1 MTSLVQL
8 IEPSLPLAYSLVSA
22 LVLVHLSRKP
32 VHLDQYES
40 LRDSPED
47 DQDGSTDPTATT
59 TTALDNAQARY
70 QARRASGFS
79 LHLARSVV
87 TAGQLGL
94 ALFSL
99 IRFHLAD
106 QDSLLGRSS
115 SSDAYYSLFG
125 DSVRVVSWVYALA
138 LSLMYLIRPAK
149 ASQFWIR
156 LQLDLFYFLTTIL
169 STTQLARS
177 DALTLPMT
185 EWSPRLKVE
194 TYIWLT
200 GALLIW
206 ISLLTLPYM
215 PLSSERK
222 LKHDEIARPAP
233 LEYASSLYS
242 QLTFS
247 WINPLVYLGYKRPLQ
262 DTDLPFLEVIDESH
276 TTVQQFKLNQKSTFY
291 RSLFNAI
298 KYEVLLQH
306 IYCTPALLLPLVAPY
321 CLNKIV
327 KYIECEECGAPT
339 FENYIWV
346 FALLASTLLE
356 SIALQATCHAGRRI
370 FVHVTSICNTA
381 VFEKSIRRKDVSA
394 AAAGGAKDAKEKS
407 ESNDEDSDDA
417 TKPIN
422 ISNLIAVDI
431 KKMEDTFCYIYEF
444 YGFPIQFSMATLQ
457 LYYLLGRTA
466 LIGAAFMLITL
477 PIPALLFSAVMKLFQ
492 NIMNTKDTRMDA
504 LNEMLSAIRIVKF
517 FGWEGKFVEKIT
529 AARENELAQTRK
541 SYIRMALAETVW
553 FIVPL
558 LNVVV
563 LILTYTKYYGLE
575 LSASILFTT
584 LSLFVI
590 MRNSLN
596 NMPWVFQNAMRASI
610 SLKRINRF
618 LQEDDIV
625 RDTTITK
632 LDTKAARNSSSSG
645 LISSQKQQ
653 PVVGFVNATFSWPN
667 KEVEKVPAKI
677 AAEKESSWFQKVKSK
692 FSKKN
697 IVLEDTPTIIAA
709 EPEAVQERF
718 QLKDLSIDF
727 PVGKLALIVGPTG
740 AGKTALLL
748 ALLGELDRV
757 EGQMFLPRLD
767 YNDRRSSTLGSGIA
781 YVSQT
786 AWLQNTTIR
795 DNILFGKKF
804 DQDLYDAVVEGCA
817 LVTDFEILESGDMT
831 EIGEQGIT
839 LSGGQK
845 QRVSLARAIYSDA
858 RVLLLDDCLS
868 AVDTHTGKHLFGTLN
883 GPLVEGRTILMA
895 THQVQ
900 LTLNSA
906 DLVVVL
912 EKGRVVGAG
921 TPEQAVTLG
930 WVDNVS
936 LTAPASDND
945 SEISTLDGD
954 EEDTVKK
961 VKDSVAK
968 KDAVKLTEDEKKNE
982 GAVSW
987 RVYKV
992 YWNASG
998 GFFVWA
1004 TVIGLLAMN
1013 QALDMGQNLW
1023 FAHWTNQMSSS
1034 TGAMLMSTYRTV
1046 ASENLQV
1053 SIRNAFTP
1061 KNGDEYGAVTMAV
1074 FGKGTPASVN
1084 IEFYLGVYVLLSFC
1098 TTLFYG
1104 LASFYIMVVPSIRG
1118 SRVLHEQLLRKVAR
1132 AKVRFFDT
1140 TPMGRIVNRFS
1151 ADITSIDDNVG
1162 RAFHH
1167 FLITALTV
1175 IGIVIIISSNMP
1187 KFIIAAV
1194 FIVAMYMVIAMLYV
1208 PVSRDLKRLNSN
1220 SRSPILNH
1228 FSETLNGLITI
1239 RAYGFEDRFLAKN
1252 LVTLDNNN
1260 RTFLLLWS
1268 SNRWLH
1274 WRVDATGALVSF
1286 STAMLILQNHGN
1298 IEPGYAAMSMS
1309 YSLMFTMMVVWMIRI
1324 YADIQIN
1331 LNSVERVVE
1340 YMDLEEEPPA
1350 IIEGSRPP
1358 AEWPYAGEIS
1368 IDHLTMRYAPDTPD
1382 VIKDIS
1388 FTIKAGE
1395 KVGVVGRTGSGKS
1408 TFAISLFRF
1417 MDPVKG
1423 SITIDGIDISKIG
1436 LQDLRSKLTIIPQD
1450 PILFKGTLRSN
1461 LDPFG
1466 ELEDVDLWEALRRS
1480 HLIPASSTQPTTTN
1494 AATAVNASATTSAKA
1509 SSSSTANDAASV
1521 KSASTGS
1528 TTKDTPEIVD
1538 PSKITLD
1545 TSVKENGSNFSQGQ
1559 RQLISLARA
1568 LVRKSKIII
1577 MDEATASVDFDTDLK
1592 IQTTIRE
1599 EMADATILTIAHRI
1613 RTIAD
1618 FDRVLVMNAGEVAE
1632 FDKPLTLM
1640 RKEGG
1645 LFRSMCERSS
1655 ELDALVAIAEAKE
1668 QRDAQAL

>member
-1 MTSLVQL
+1 MLRL
-8 IEPSLPLAYSLVSA
+8 IESSLPLAYSIVSA
-22 LVLVHLSRKP
+22 LVLVRLSRKP
-32 VHLDQYES
+32 INLDQYEP
-40 LRDSPED
+40 LRDTLDQD
-47 DQDGSTDPTATT
+47 DQGPDGDRHHRGVTLVDSSDSTA
-59 TTALDNAQARY
+59 ALDNAQNIY
-70 QARRASGFS
+70 QARRSSGLH
-79 LHLARSVV
+79 LHLARSIV
-87 TAGQLGL
+87 TGGQLGL
-94 ALFSL
+94 AVYSL
-99 IRFHLAD
+99 IHFHLVD
-106 QDSLLGRSS
+106 QESLRSIG
-115 SSDAYYSLFG
+115 DAYYSLLG
-125 DSVRVVSWVYALA
+125 DSSRVVSWVYALA
-138 LSLMYLIRPAK
+138 LSLVYLIRPAV
-149 ASQFWIR
+149 AHQFWIR
-156 LQLDLFYFLTTIL
+156 CQLDLFYMLTAVL
-169 STTQLARS
+169 STVQLARS
-177 DALTLPMT
+177 DVLTLPIAK
-185 EWSPRLKVE
+185 WPLRLQIE
-194 TYIWLT
+194 AYIWLI

-206 ISLLTLPYM
+206 ISLLTLPYQ
-215 PLSSERK
+215 PLTSARK
-222 LKHDEIARPAP
+222 LKQGEIVRPAP
-233 LEYASSLYS
+233 LEYASSVYS

-247 WINPLVYLGYKRPLQ
+247 WVNPLVYLGYKRSLQ
-262 DTDLPFLEVIDESH
+262 DTDLPYLEVTDESH
-276 TTVQQFKLNQKSTFY
+276 TTVRQFKLNQKKTFY

-298 KYEVLLQH
+298 KYDVLLQH
-306 IYCTPALLLPLVAPY
+306 IYATPALLLPLVPPY

-327 KYIECEECGAPT
+327 KYIECKDCGAPT
-339 FENYIWV
+339 MENYIWV
-346 FALLASTLLE
+346 FALLLSTLIE
-356 SIALQATCHAGRRI
+356 SIALQATCHIGRRI

-381 VFEKSIRRKDVSA
+381 VFEKSIRRKDVSGSA
-394 AAAGGAKDAKEKS
+394 SGAGAKDSKEKS

-422 ISNLIAVDI
+422 VSNLIAVDI

-444 YGFPIQFSMATLQ
+444 YGFPLQFCMATAQ
-457 LYYLLGRTA
+457 LYFLLGNTA
-466 LIGAAFMLITL
+466 IIGAAFMLITL
-477 PIPALLFSAVMKLFQ
+477 PIPALLFSAVMRLFQ

-529 AARENELAQTRK
+529 AARENELRQTRK

-575 LSASILFTT
+575 MSASILFTT
-584 LSLFVI
+584 LSLFGI

-596 NMPWVFQNAMRASI
+596 NMPWVVQNAMRASI

-618 LQEDDIV
+618 LQEDDII

-632 LDTKAARNSSSSG
+632 LDPKSHKSSVSSSN
-645 LISSQKQQ
+645 
-653 PVVGFVNATFSWPN
+653 PVIGFVNATYSWPN
-667 KEVEKVPAKI
+667 KEAEKVPKTKNVKKELSLVQKI
-677 AAEKESSWFQKVKSK
+677 KSK
-692 FSKKN
+692 FSKPVDESEP
-697 IVLEDTPTIIAA
+697 IVVAA
-709 EPEAVQERF
+709 EPEAVYERF
-718 QLKDLSIDF
+718 QLKNISIDF
-727 PVGKLALIVGPTG
+727 PVGKLSLIVGPTG
-740 AGKTALLL
+740 SGKTALLL

-767 YNDRRSSTLGSGIA
+767 YSDHHRALSSSTPRGSGIA

-804 DQDLYDAVVEGCA
+804 DQDRYDAVVESCA

-858 RVLLLDDCLS
+858 SVLLLDDCLS
-868 AVDTHTGKHLFGTLN
+868 AVDTHTGKQLFQTLN
-883 GPLVEGRTILMA
+883 GPLVEGRSVLMA

-912 EKGRVVGAG
+912 EKGRIVGAG

-936 LTAPASDND
+936 LTAPPSDND
-945 SEISTLDGD
+945 SEISTLDGEA
-954 EEDTVKK
+954 EENAPGKK
-961 VKDSVAK
+961 AKKSAAPK
-968 KDAVKLTEDEKKNE
+968 KDAVNHRSL
-982 GAVSW
+982 GA
-987 RVYKV
+987 
-992 YWNASG
+992 A
-998 GFFVWA
+998 
-1004 TVIGLLAMN
+1004 LMN
-1013 QALDMGQNLW
+1013 
-1023 FAHWTNQMSSS
+1023 
-1034 TGAMLMSTYRTV
+1034 TYRTV
-1046 ASENLQV
+1046 VPETFQASV
-1053 SIRNAFTP
+1053 RNAFIP
-1061 KNGDEYGAVTMAV
+1061 KNGEEYGAMTMTV

-1084 IEFYLGVYVLLSFC
+1084 IEFYLGVYVLLSFM
-1098 TTLFYG
+1098 TTVFYG
-1104 LASFYIMVVPSIRG
+1104 LASLYIMVVPTIRG
-1118 SRVLHEQLLRKVAR
+1118 SRVLHEKLLRKVAR

-1175 IGIVIIISSNMP
+1175 IGIVIIISTNMP
-1187 KFIIAAV
+1187 MFLVAAV
-1194 FIVAMYMVIAMLYV
+1194 FIVGIYMVIAMLY
-1208 PVSRDLKRLNSN
+1208 
-1220 SRSPILNH
+1220 
-1228 FSETLNGLITI
+1228 TLNGLITI

-1252 LVTLDNNN
+1252 LVTLDDNN

-1286 STAMLILQNHGN
+1286 STAMLILQNWET
-1298 IEPGYAAMSMS
+1298 IEPGWAAMSLS
-1309 YSLMFTMMVVWMIRI
+1309 YSLMFTLMVVWMIRI

-1358 AEWPYAGEIS
+1358 AAWPYAGEIV

-1388 FTIKAGE
+1388 FSIKAGE

-1423 SITIDGIDISKIG
+1423 TITIDGIDICKIG

-1480 HLIPASSTQPTTTN
+1480 HLIPASSTQPTTTS
-1494 AATAVNASATTSAKA
+1494 AASAVGASATSSAKVSTPGDDKNDA
-1509 SSSSTANDAASV
+1509 TSVKSSSSSKEA
-1521 KSASTGS
+1521 
-1528 TTKDTPEIVD
+1528 EIVD

-1545 TSVKENGSNFSQGQ
+1545 TTVKENGSNFSQGQ

-1577 MDEATASVDFDTDLK
+1577 MDEATASVDFETDLK

-1618 FDRVLVMNAGEVAE
+1618 FDRVLVMNAGKVAE
-1632 FDKPLTLM
+1632 FDRPLTLM

-1645 LFRSMCERSS
+1645 LFRSMCERST